1 MRKKLTDLQ
10 FDKQNFNKGSEKGNR
25 LLEKSLQKFGF
36 REAATL
42 DKNGVL
48 IGGNKRTAKAGEIGM
63 EEVEIIKADPSK
75 VYALQYDDIDIDTPQ
90 GRELALAL
98 NQTAKENIV
107 FDAEVIE
114 ATLEEAVIEEW
125 GVSNDTFNY
134 AKGHDAN
141 NMDEGDLDLQEEFNP
156 IGSATDLHKII
167 FLFDSEIDAK
177 DWIDKIFP
185 EGLEYKKFGGG
196 QGKMYQVNYSTVYG
210 IQK

>member
-1 MRKKLTDLQ
+1 MRKKITDLH
-10 FDKQNFNKGSEKGNR
+10 FDTKNFNKGSQKGNA

-98 NQTAKENIV
+98 NQTAKENII

-125 GVSNDTFNY
+125 GISTEKQDSTDYSEKNKEIDL
-134 AKGHDAN
+134 
-141 NMDEGDLDLQEEFNP
+141 DEFDEKMEFKLKLTSDEFFDLQERFSIVKAKQNVDTNEQ
-156 IGSATDLHKII
+156 AI
-167 FLFDSEIDAK
+167 FELLNIYESRA
-177 DWIDKIFP
+177 
-185 EGLEYKKFGGG
+185 
-196 QGKMYQVNYSTVYG
+196 
-210 IQK
+210 